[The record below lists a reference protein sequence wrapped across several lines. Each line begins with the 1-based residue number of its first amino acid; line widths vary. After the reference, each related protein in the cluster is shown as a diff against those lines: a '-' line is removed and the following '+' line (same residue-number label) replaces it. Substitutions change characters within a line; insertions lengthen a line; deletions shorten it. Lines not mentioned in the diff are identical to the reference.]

1 MPKKFY
7 PVRLSE
13 LWYFD
18 EEGNINL
25 FSDKDLR
32 LNNFNLNDIGSFI
45 WQNCSGEISN
55 EEIASNLHQ
64 ELEGEKPLFSD
75 IISDVN
81 EYLIELKENGLVNW
95 VSEDLLDVLFV
106 VPPYPDL
113 YSSKAVATPEY
124 SAPPLGVA
132 YVAAI
137 LKKNDYIVSIF
148 DMHIKALYPED
159 IIKEYRKSKP
169 KIVAITAT
177 TPTFPNT
184 LRIAKLLKV
193 WNKNIIVVIGGPHAT
208 SLPEECIQSDA
219 VDFIVIGEGEISTL
233 ELANAILKKNR
244 KPDQVKGIAYKD
256 NESEIRFTPF
266 QDRIVDL
273 DTLPYPAR
281 ELLDLEAYYQKGSI
295 ISTRG
300 CPYNCNYC
308 ACSVIAGHTY
318 RKHSVDYVLDEIEHL
333 INKYDFKYF
342 DFHDDTFNLIPSRVF
357 EFCNQIKERNLN
369 IKWGCFCRVNNFT
382 IELAQAMK
390 EAGCDVIQFGVEAG
404 NQTVLD
410 SIKKK
415 IKLEEVENAIIAA
428 SQAGIKQIACGFIIG
443 HANDTEETTNQT
455 IEFGVKLAKLGA
467 TRLTIS
473 VLTPYPGTD
482 VYINRNKN
490 GIKLITENWEQ
501 YIFSRVV
508 IETKNLTKERLREI
522 YAKGVYEFLKATN
535 DLN

>member
-1 MPKKFY
+1 MSRNFY

-45 WQNCSGEISN
+45 WQSCSGELSN
-55 EEIASNLHQ
+55 EEIALKLYGI
-64 ELEGEKPLFSD
+64 LEGDKPP
-75 IISDVN
+75 ISEIVADVN
-81 EYLIELKENGLVNW
+81 KYLIELKENGLVNW
-95 VSEDLLDVLFV
+95 TSEDLLDVLFV

-113 YSSKAVATPEY
+113 YSSKAITTPEY

-132 YVAAI
+132 YVAAV
-137 LKKNDYIVSIF
+137 LKQNNYKTAIF
-148 DMHIKALYPED
+148 DMHINALYPED
-159 IIKEYRKSKP
+159 ILKEYRKSKP

-177 TPTFPNT
+177 TPTFPNA

-193 WNKNIIVVIGGPHAT
+193 WDENVIVVIGGPHAT

-219 VDFIVIGEGEISTL
+219 VDFVVIGEGEISTL
-233 ELANAILKKNR
+233 ELTNAILKKN
-244 KPDQVKGIAYKD
+244 KNPGQVKGIAYKD
-256 NESEIRFTPF
+256 NENKIIFTPA
-266 QDRIVDL
+266 QNRIVDL

-318 RKHSVDYVLDEIEHL
+318 RKHSVDYVLDEIEYL
-333 INKYDFKYF
+333 IKEYDFKYF
-342 DFHDDTFNLIPSRVF
+342 DFHDDTFNLIRSRVF
-357 EFCNQIKERNLN
+357 EFCEKIEERNLN
-369 IKWGCFCRVNNFT
+369 IKWGCFCRVNNFDY
-382 IELAQAMK
+382 EMAKAMRK
-390 EAGCDVIQFGVEAG
+390 AGCEVIQFGVEAG

-410 SIKKK
+410 SIQKK
-415 IKLEEVENAIIAA
+415 ITLKQVENAIKAA
-428 SQAGIKQIACGFIIG
+428 SQAGIKQVACGFIIG

-490 GIKLITENWEQ
+490 GIKLITEDWEQ

-522 YAKGVYEFLKATN
+522 YTKGVYEFLKATK
-535 DLN
+535 

>member
-18 EEGNINL
+18 EKGNINL

-32 LNNFNLNDIGSFI
+32 LLNFNLNDVDSFI
-45 WQNCSGEISN
+45 WKNCTGELSN
-55 EEIASNLHQ
+55 EEIASNLLK
-64 ELEGEKPLFSD
+64 EIEGDKPCLSD
-75 IISDVN
+75 VISDVN
-81 EYLIELKENGLVNW
+81 EYLFELKENGLVNW
-95 VSEDLLDVLFV
+95 KSEDELDVLFV
-106 VPPYPDL
+106 VPPYPDI
-113 YSSKAVATPEY
+113 YSSKAIATPEY

-132 YVAAI
+132 YVAAV
-137 LKKNDYIVSIF
+137 LKKNDFSVAIF
-148 DMHIKALYPED
+148 DMHIKALNSED

-177 TPTFPNT
+177 TPTFPNA
-184 LRIAKLLKV
+184 LRIAKLLKAWDEKV
-193 WNKNIIVVIGGPHAT
+193 ITVIGGPHAT
-208 SLPEECIQSDA
+208 SLPEECIQSNA
-219 VDFIVIGEGEISTL
+219 VDYVVIGEGEISTL
-233 ELANAILKKNR
+233 ELTNAILKENKNP
-244 KPDQVKGIAYKD
+244 KQINGIAFKD
-256 NESEIRFTPF
+256 NKGKIKFT
-266 QDRIVDL
+266 QSQERIIDL

-281 ELLDLEAYYQKGSI
+281 ELLDMESYYQKGSI

-308 ACSVIAGHTY
+308 ACSIIAGHTY
-318 RKHSVDYVLDEIEHL
+318 RKHSVDYVLDEIEYL
-333 INKYDFKYF
+333 INEYDFKYF

-357 EFCNQIKERNLN
+357 EFCNKIQEKGLN
-369 IKWGCFCRVNNFT
+369 IKWGCFCRVNNFSY
-382 IELAQAMK
+382 EMAQAMK
-390 EAGCDVIQFGVEAG
+390 NAGCKVIQFGVEAG

-410 SIKKK
+410 SIQKK
-415 IKLEEVENAIIAA
+415 ISLEQVENAIKAA

-455 IEFGVKLAKLGA
+455 IDFGVRLAKLGA

-482 VYINRNKN
+482 VFINRNSN
-490 GIKLITENWEQ
+490 GVKLITEDWEQ

-508 IETKNLTKERLREI
+508 IETEKLTKEKLREI
-522 YAKGVYEFLKATN
+522 YAKGVYKFLEATV
-535 DLN
+535 